1 MHGVKLQQA
10 DDQVLEILGE
20 EVCTT
25 WLVLGV
31 SAPKGCRL
39 ALGDGSVEWILVGL
53 GRVEWWR
60 LRNHNEQDNA
70 KSEQV
75 DGRSNVGLALV
86 DLRSH
91 IVLRTK
97 SGVQEARAVSAFHR
111 TGEAEVR
118 NLQVEVVVKQK
129 ILRLKISM
137 SDTARM
143 AVVEALKRLLEVVT
157 GDGLGEGS
165 RRSDEVEDLTLLGD
179 AQHNVVDLT
188 LALGLLIKVSAC
200 LDLF

>member
-1 MHGVKLQQA
+1 MHGVQLQQA

-20 EVCTT
+20 VVCTAG
-25 WLVLGV
+25 LVLGV

-53 GRVEWWR
+53 GCVEWWR
-60 LRNHNEQDNA
+60 LRNHNEQDDA
-70 KSEQV
+70 ECEQV
-75 DGRSNVGLALV
+75 DGGSNVGLALV
-86 DLRSH
+86 DLRCH
-91 IVLRTK
+91 VVLR
-97 SGVQEARAVSAFHR
+97 SEPGVQEARAVSAFHR

-118 NLQVEVVVKQK
+118 NLQIKVVVEQK
-129 ILRLKISM
+129 ILRLQISV
-137 SDTARM
+137 SDAIRV

-165 RRSDEVEDLTLLGD
+165 RRSDEVEDLALLGN

-188 LALGLLIKVSAC
+188 LALGLLVKVSTR
-200 LDLF
+200 LDLL